1 MGPPPHAGSGL
12 DTVAS
17 RVDHLVV
24 AVESAVLASATLTER
39 YGFHAHPDP
48 QHPEVITMVAG
59 GVTVVLVGR
68 AASAGV
74 EEPPRWRWSGRWWTK
89 PIPSRRVRP

>member
-1 MGPPPHAGSGL
+1 MHQP
-12 DTVAS
+12 AS
-17 RVDHLVV
+17 I
-24 AVESAVLASATLTER
+24 T
-39 YGFHAHPDP
+39 PDP
-48 QHPEVITMVAG
+48 TDEEVAAILAALQVA
-59 GVTVVLVGR
+59 TPR

>member
-1 MGPPPHAGSGL
+1 MPQP
-12 DTVAS
+12 AS
-17 RVDHLVV
+17 I
-24 AVESAVLASATLTER
+24 T
-39 YGFHAHPDP
+39 PDP
-48 QHPEVITMVAG
+48 TDEEVAAILAALQVA
-59 GVTVVLVGR
+59 TPR